1 MFQKPYSRG
10 PDSFSVSRDAY
21 EVSKK
26 IRALQSS
33 RHPDLVSSNSDH
45 SRLLLG
51 WNFLNRKSCLTL
63 HRHEPLSEPLK
74 SRKSGFR

>member
-26 IRALQSS
+26 IDSCIAEQPPS
-33 RHPDLVSSNSDH
+33 RF
-45 SRLLLG
+45 G
-51 WNFLNRKSCLTL
+51 
-63 HRHEPLSEPLK
+63 
-74 SRKSGFR
+74 